1 MRPGKLNTL
10 TILLAAMC
18 GVVNNTNA
26 GTYANI
32 TIDGNMSDWA
42 GVPLAYTA
50 PVGSSDAIQ
59 YENVYIANDAN
70 NLYIQF
76 TLYSAR
82 PNAFANGYDNLFI
95 DTDNNASTGFSTGGI
110 GSEMLVQWGGGYQ
123 EASGVFNAGTINN
136 LGWSIAG
143 SPDSLNFELAIS
155 RNATYASDNSLVFA
169 NNTIAILLEGDTTGY
184 SPVEFAPSSGG
195 LVYTFATAPVPE
207 PSTVAMAGLGL
218 LLFAGRLRPVRKNSK
233 ANG

>member
-10 TILLAAMC
+10 AILLATMC
-18 GVVNNTNA
+18 VAGISARA
-26 GTYANI
+26 GTFQSI
-32 TIDGNMSDWA
+32 TIDGNTSDWA

-50 PVGSSDAIQ
+50 PVSSSSAIQ
-59 YENVYIANDAN
+59 YENVYVANDAN
-70 NLYIQF
+70 NLYIRF

-123 EASGVFNAGTINN
+123 EASGVFNAGAINN

-143 SPDSLNFELAIS
+143 SPDSLGFELAIS

-184 SPVEFAPSSGG
+184 APVEFAPSTGG
-195 LVYTFATAPVPE
+195 LVYAFATASVPE
-207 PSTVAMAGLGL
+207 PSTVTMAGLGL
-218 LLFAGRLRPVRKNSK
+218 LLFAGRFRLARKNSK